1 MPTTPTILDIVKK
14 AVRVAASTTTFDDE
28 LADLISAAKNDLI
41 TGGVDLIDDTEP
53 LIRQAIKYYCRAN
66 FRFGDSKEQELNDK
80 NYQRLKAQLS
90 SCSTIYGV
98 PVDDDDS
105 GGGGG
110 SP

>member
-14 AVRVAASTTTFDDE
+14 AVRVAAATTTFDDE
-28 LADLISAAKNDLI
+28 LTDLISAAKYDLI
-41 TGGVDLIDDTEP
+41 TAGVDLISDTEP

-66 FRFGDSKEQELNDK
+66 FRFGESKEQELNDK

-90 SCSTIYGV
+90 SCSTIYGE

-110 SP
+110 TP